1 MPWQLGLDALPAL
14 ARGFALLGSGGGGR
28 TTLLEQLARQAAGRW
43 PVRVHTVDELDPR
56 LPCVAVGF
64 AGSTLLL
71 SERVPGDDPFEP
83 LLRAAE
89 RWTGAAA
96 AGVCALEGAGLNGL
110 TPLLLSDR
118 LQLVDADLMGR
129 ALPRI
134 DQLSLLVDQ
143 VPGILVLCGTGGDGI
158 LVLDRARGAD
168 IEPIVRSA
176 LIQSGGVGAVAVAG
190 FTVGD
195 LRTHAIRDSYRRALH
210 WGTTALASGSRGP
223 AGFAEQLG
231 GRLLAVGQVQRVES
245 AAYDPM
251 TFAAELIDDD
261 GALVRLV
268 ARSELLAVLRD
279 GRLVAQSPEIIVAM
293 DTISGAV
300 LEVDDI
306 RTAQHVDVIALPA
319 PRWWQESPTRLA
331 AVQPAAF
338 GLPGLE
344 SS

>member
-1 MPWQLGLDALPAL
+1 MPWHLGLDALPAL

-43 PVRVHTVDELDPR
+43 PIRVHTVDELDLR
-56 LPCVAVGF
+56 IPCVAVGF

-89 RWTGAAA
+89 RW
-96 AGVCALEGAGLNGL
+96 
-110 TPLLLSDR
+110 
-118 LQLVDADLMGR
+118 
-129 ALPRI
+129 
-134 DQLSLLVDQ
+134 
-143 VPGILVLCGTGGDGI
+143 TGGDGI

-195 LRTHAIRDSYRRALH
+195 LRTHAIRDSYQRALR
-210 WGTTALASGSRGP
+210 WGTTALRSGSRGP

-251 TFAAELIDDD
+251 TSAAELIDHD

-306 RTAQHVDVIALPA
+306 RTAQHVDVIALPG
-319 PRWWQESPTRLA
+319 PQWWQQSPARLA